1 MTRGGQIYIHTY
13 ITMKM
18 VIRLVGISILRTDSL
33 TSCFICNI
41 TSIQDLGHEHT
52 DFVEARLGKRIIEGL
67 LGDAELEALAVVS
80 MAGVAAEGVT
90 FPEVLGQTA
99 DLMLLQRLMMRA
111 QNSLNAN
118 EQQNMT
124 RWAVWQSVRMLR
136 DYEKEYNALME
147 VMKRW
152 GRVQECIAAIE
163 SA

>member
-1 MTRGGQIYIHTY
+1 MEQ
-13 ITMKM
+13 
-18 VIRLVGISILRTDSL
+18 
-33 TSCFICNI
+33 
-41 TSIQDLGHEHT
+41 
-52 DFVEARLGKRIIEGL
+52 EG
-67 LGDAELEALAVVS
+67 AELEALAVVS

-147 VMKRW
+147 VMKRG